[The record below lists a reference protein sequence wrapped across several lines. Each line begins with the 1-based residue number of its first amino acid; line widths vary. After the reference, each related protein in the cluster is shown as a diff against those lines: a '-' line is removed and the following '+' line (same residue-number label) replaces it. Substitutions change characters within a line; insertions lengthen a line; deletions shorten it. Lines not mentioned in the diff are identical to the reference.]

1 MQGLAGGCAFVRS
14 TFDML
19 GDTIVYN
26 GGDGI
31 RIVNYAN
38 NYGAIYAVSGRTKY
52 TANMVLDK
60 VYVGRNNGAGLSSTT
75 RVNNESFAY
84 NYIVALDSTLSYNR
98 GSGFQTFAGA
108 YGNSAIVEKN
118 VLYTIAS
125 PVQVSHNG
133 GMGVDIADVAEGGSY
148 VGGLNL
154 LSGKSTGVNASN
166 NGGFGIRVQ
175 VSYADAS
182 SLAHQR
188 SYIYGSTFNSNGDG
202 VGLYSVGPGADQKSY
217 LGGNTVKS
225 NPFVGVYGEA
235 NFGAY
240 QYVKV
245 HTGGNT
251 VTGNGTN
258 YLFNAF
264 GGATQN
270 VN

>member
-19 GDTIVYN
+19 GDTVAYN

-84 NYIVALDSTLSYNR
+84 NYIVALNSTLSYNR

-108 YGNSAIVEKN
+108 YGNSAIVEK
-118 VLYTIAS
+118 TCSTRS
-125 PVQVSHNG
+125 PRRFRSAT
-133 GMGVDIADVAEGGSY
+133 MAAWGSTLPTSPKGQLCRRPQPA
-148 VGGLNL
+148 V
-154 LSGKSTGVNASN
+154 GKSTGVNASN

-188 SYIYGSTFNSNGDG
+188 SYIYGSTFNSMAMASASI
-202 VGLYSVGPGADQKSY
+202 LSVRRRPEIVFGREHGQVQPVRRRLWRGEFRRLPVCEGPYGREH
-217 LGGNTVKS
+217 GNRQRHQLPV
-225 NPFVGVYGEA
+225 
-235 NFGAY
+235 
-240 QYVKV
+240 QC
-245 HTGGNT
+245 
-251 VTGNGTN
+251 
-258 YLFNAF
+258 LRRFNAE
-264 GGATQN
+264 T
-270 VN
+270 